1 MANAIPATI
10 IPAAVQPKAP
20 ADPTKG
26 RSVVYIPPGFDAC
39 IYSEDG
45 MRMFSLDEA
54 DARGLVIKHVIGRD
68 IAICLNYQ
76 GLRVRFTR
84 QS

>member
-1 MANAIPATI
+1 MANAIPATF
-10 IPAAVQPKAP
+10 IPASAQPKAP
-20 ADPTKG
+20 VDPTKG
-26 RSVVYIPPGFDAC
+26 RAVVYIPPGFDAC

-45 MRMFSLDEA
+45 MRVYTADEA

-68 IAICLNYQ
+68 TVICLNYQ